1 MTFTERRMGA
11 WDEELMCDV
20 QHEAPER
27 KTRGRSLASGLR
39 NDVSERNV
47 ARAKGMEHELTR
59 GSAPG
64 VVYAPL
70 HGAHGNFI
78 DASYRR
84 IVADAAWSKRL
95 EKVHT
100 AKRQAKAGGEREE
113 VRTWR
118 ELDAATSSDAL
129 LMNVFCYPRVFGRE
143 MCGLLGVA
151 SGCRSEFGYKP
162 RVPLVRGLVDAS
174 EIDMRLDGLMVE
186 AKLTEADFQTA
197 PLRLVERY
205 LGFDEVFDRE
215 ALEVDRGG
223 VRSYQVIRGAM
234 AAWSSGQRYCVLCDE
249 RRPDLVDAWF
259 AVMAAVKSYEV
270 RGRLRLLTWQE
281 IARVVPGPLRTFLKD
296 KYGIVGKERTL
307 GTCPRP
313 S

>member
-1 MTFTERRMGA
+1 MTFTERRAGV

-20 QHEAPER
+20 EPATA
-27 KTRGRSLASGLR
+27 TRRTGARSLGGGLR
-39 NDVSERNV
+39 GEVNAINV
-47 ARAKGMEHELTR
+47 ARASGLEHELTR
-59 GSAPG
+59 GGLPG
-64 VVYAPL
+64 VVYAPD
-70 HGAHGNFI
+70 GQAHGNFI

-84 IVADAAWSKRL
+84 IVADAVWSKRL

-100 AKRQAKAGGEREE
+100 AKRQARPGGEREE

-129 LMNVFCYPRVFGRE
+129 LMNVFCYPRVLGRE

-151 SGCRSEFGYKP
+151 AGGRPEFGYKP

-174 EIDMRLDGLMVE
+174 EIDMRLEGLMVE

-215 ALEVDRGG
+215 GLESGRAG
-223 VRSYQVIRGAM
+223 VKSYQVIRGAM
-234 AAWSSGQRYCVLCDE
+234 AAWASGQRYCVLCDE

-259 AVMAAVKSYEV
+259 AVMAAVKSHEV

-281 IARVVPGPLRTFLKD
+281 IARVAPGPLRRFLKE
-296 KYGIVGKERTL
+296 KYGIVAKERTL
-307 GTCPRP
+307 GTCP
-313 S
+313 